1 MEIFDQ
7 SIDGI
12 LSIRLIKTQ
21 LQTYIRFILM
31 IVYTFSLKPF
41 NFNQFSRK
49 PIFWLNFLSV
59 LKIDDYLQ
67 LQINFISIDL

>member
-49 PIFWLNFLSV
+49 PIF
-59 LKIDDYLQ
+59 
-67 LQINFISIDL
+67 